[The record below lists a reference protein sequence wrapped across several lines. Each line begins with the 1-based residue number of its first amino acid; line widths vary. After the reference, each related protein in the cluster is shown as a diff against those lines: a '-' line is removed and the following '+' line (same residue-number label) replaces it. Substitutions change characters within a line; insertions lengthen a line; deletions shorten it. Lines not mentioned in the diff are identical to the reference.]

1 MKIEPLNSYTMRKHN
16 SKSTKNEM
24 NQHIP
29 LKNNFKIYWLQVA
42 NQNEGASG
50 NMIYLSHSQGVYL
63 TL

>member
-1 MKIEPLNSYTMRKHN
+1 
-16 SKSTKNEM
+16 M

>member
-1 MKIEPLNSYTMRKHN
+1 MRKH
-16 SKSTKNEM
+16 KQQEKYKKNEM

-29 LKNNFKIYWLQVA
+29 LKNNFKIYWLQLA

-50 NMIYLSHSQGVYL
+50 NMIYLFHSQGVYL